1 MFKPTDLCPRVN
13 GKSSFD
19 LNKKGGKLSW
29 LRCDPKKTTVLQ
41 HRVSAIEQQQKEMP
55 RQARC
60 PWTQQE
66 DVIITELITLHK
78 RQWSKIAQDLQL
90 RIGRTNPRTGK
101 QCRERW
107 HNHLDPN
114 VNKEAWTAEEDV
126 ILEEAHQRI
135 G

>member
-1 MFKPTDLCPRVN
+1 MSGPREPQP
-13 GKSSFD
+13 
-19 LNKKGGKLSW
+19 
-29 LRCDPKKTTVLQ
+29 DPKKETTVFLPPC
-41 HRVSAIEQQQKEMP
+41 SAIEQQEMP